1 MLDQHGLED
10 LAKKFA
16 PTYIPS
22 EGEECYLAEIRN
34 GAKPKILRAYP
45 PGRPCIY
52 YHVELLRRS
61 DKDAYVINYFSL
73 WDRDTGG
80 SFLGLIPGL
89 FGRHKWDV
97 ERTAILATGPK
108 ESNNVNDFEAKRAY
122 FAAHEGKPFSGGGY
136 LDQLPDPHKGLH
148 VYWSLGKHAS
158 YSEPNIPWWFSIG
171 EQFYQPDDEDI
182 ARPPNYALKNASSEE
197 WFSYTGMWDGIESVS
212 YKLKYREVFHF
223 DDAKGWINLQEGTAT
238 EENVKAFQRAIG
250 HKETGLI
257 DLEAYMRSKM
267 LSPDLIRNADKIDDH
282 LLEELVE
289 LQGIQ
294 INEAPPLAIQDKIKA
309 FTTKNVADI
318 EDMEEYPLGYLSPD
332 HQIIGLMSLSEGKII
347 DYRIRS
353 GKLFDDRY
361 ID

>member
-1 MLDQHGLED
+1 MPDRFSFED

-22 EGEECYLAEIRN
+22 EGEECYLVEFQN
-34 GAKPKILRAYP
+34 GAKPKILLAYP
-45 PGRPCIY
+45 SPKPCIY
-52 YHVELLRRS
+52 YHVELLHRS
-61 DKDAYVINYFSL
+61 DHDSCVINYFSI

-80 SFLGLIPGL
+80 SFLGLIHGL

-97 ERTAILATGPK
+97 ERTAMLVIGPE
-108 ESNNVNDFEAKRAY
+108 ESNNINDFEAKRAY
-122 FAAHEGKPFSGGGY
+122 FAAHEGKSFSGGKY
-136 LDQLPDPHKGLH
+136 LNHLPDPHKGVN

-158 YSEPNIPWWFSIG
+158 YSTHSIPIPFSIG
-171 EQFYQPDDEDI
+171 EQFYQPDDGDI
-182 ARPPNYALKNASSEE
+182 ARPPDYTLKNASSEK
-197 WFSYTGMWDGIESVS
+197 WFSYTGKWYGIESVS
-212 YKLKYREVFHF
+212 YKLKYRPVFQF
-223 DDAKGWINLQEGTAT
+223 DDARGWINLQEGTAT

-257 DLEAYMRSKM
+257 DQKTYERSKM
-267 LSPDLIRNADKIDDH
+267 LSPDLIRNAFQIEDH

-294 INEAPPLAIQDKIKA
+294 INEAPPLAMQDQIK
-309 FTTKNVADI
+309 TLSRKKVANI

-332 HQIIGLMSLSEGKII
+332 HQIIGLMSLSEKKII

-353 GKLFDDRY
+353 SKLFADRY